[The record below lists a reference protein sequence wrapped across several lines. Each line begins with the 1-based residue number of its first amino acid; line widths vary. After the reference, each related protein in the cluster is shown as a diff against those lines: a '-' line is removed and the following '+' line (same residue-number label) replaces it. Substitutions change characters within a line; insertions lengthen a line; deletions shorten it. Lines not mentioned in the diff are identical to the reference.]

1 MKQNEQP
8 LALNNWIKIMIYIT
22 KILSLFLCFFCS
34 INSIFASDNIYQ
46 DYQFSPTYPTQT
58 QSARLIISESFDTK
72 FSNEW
77 MTTKIKSI
85 LEINN
90 VYYAVGYVG
99 FKEKTSGKFNILK
112 RKMRKKGLDISEL
125 KQKTRNNHKNIL
137 VVSNKDSLKEIEIE
151 TRDQRFYSNGHGA
164 YDYLYCTEDQP
175 LFSAPLFKNKP
186 FLFHVTAKG
195 QYTLVG
201 EGFDYVKLNIYSP
214 YTDKLLLSQ
223 SLLLANYGA
232 FAPDE
237 KTKDSDFYF
246 SWVRGKSKNHPE
258 LNLAT
263 TQHEGR
269 KHYAKLFIQD
279 FDKNNKLDII
289 VWHREY
295 ASARRDDKTK
305 KGFYLEKERF
315 EWLEEDA
322 TSEGLVKKELTVNAG
337 HELLKKQEI
346 WWKDGWPNQNQCKDR
361 KKHLPYM
368 MYIKDDA
375 IGEPMGATM
384 GYGY

>member
-1 MKQNEQP
+1 
-8 LALNNWIKIMIYIT
+8 MIYIT

-186 FLFHVTAKG
+186 FLFHVTADG
-195 QYTLVG
+195 EYTMPG
-201 EGFDYVKLNIYSP
+201 IGIDYVKLSIYSI
-214 YTDKLLLSQ
+214 YNHKKILSTP
-223 SLLLANYGA
+223 LLLANYVARSSSDKVKGLKHSFTA
-232 FAPDE
+232 F
-237 KTKDSDFYF
+237 TKKPIGIGISSPLD
-246 SWVRGKSKNHPE
+246 G
-258 LNLAT
+258 
-263 TQHEGR
+263 EGH

-279 FDKNNKLDII
+279 FDKNNKLDIVI
-289 VWHREY
+289 WHREY

-305 KGFYLEKERF
+305 EGFYLDKEHF
-315 EWLEEDA
+315 EWLEEDE